1 MSSIANIFLITEDT
15 NTVSLIKTIFKKNK
29 GLSLTDVYQRMSNA
43 ESVLPDNQ
51 PCVLIVDIDKDPDD
65 VLSKLVS
72 IADRYP
78 EKRIVVVSSS
88 LNQDL
93 ILRSMQAGARQFL
106 VKDTLEEEMPGVLSH
121 LIPQSQ
127 EVAKELGSVIS
138 IFSSSGGCGATTI
151 AVNLANELRLTTPEP
166 LLVVDLDSCYGS
178 IAAYLGVS
186 GPTSIRDL
194 LEYDGK
200 IDIHLIESCSYNYI
214 DNFNILANPSGFETP
229 QTVFLRY
236 DKVLNTVRI
245 SRESYKYII
254 VDAPRL
260 ESSLRKGLAK
270 ISDLVLIVFQGTVKD
285 MNYARS
291 MIASFLKAGVEREK
305 IVLMANRYK
314 KRALPMKLDEIQKV
328 LGVDRIIS
336 VRSDWKR
343 TALSINNGKPLSEI
357 APWSG
362 LRKDFQKI
370 ASLVSSQTRNGSSGF

>member
-1 MSSIANIFLITEDT
+1 MSSIANIFLVTEDS
-15 NTVSLIKTIFKKNK
+15 NTVAAIKSVFKDNK
-29 GLSLTDVYQRMSNA
+29 LSLTDVCQKISNA
-43 ESVLPDNQ
+43 EAVLPDEQ
-51 PCVLIVDIDKDPDD
+51 PCVLIVDIDQDPDD
-65 VLSKLVS
+65 ILSKLDAIS
-72 IADRYP
+72 ERFP
-78 EKRIVVVSSS
+78 EKRIVVISSS
-88 LNQDL
+88 MNQDL

-106 VKDTLEEEMPGVLSH
+106 EKDSLEEKIPGILSR

-127 EVAKELGSVIS
+127 ETIKKLGSVIS

-151 AVNLANELRLTTPEP
+151 AVNLANELRLTETEP
-166 LLVVDLDSCYGS
+166 LLVIDLDSCYGS
-178 IAAYLGVS
+178 IAGYLGVS

-194 LEYDGK
+194 LEYDGE

-214 DNFNILANPSGFETP
+214 DNFNILANPSGFEAP

-245 SRESYKYII
+245 SREAYKYII

-270 ISDLVLIVFQGTVKD
+270 ISDLILIVFQGTVKD

-291 MIASFLKAGVEREK
+291 MINSFLKTGIEREK

-314 KRALPMKLDEIQKV
+314 KRALPMKLREIQKV
-328 LGVDRIIS
+328 LGIDRIMS

-370 ASLVSSQTRNGSSGF
+370 ASLVCSQTRNGSSVF